1 MKQPHGG
8 RLHAACQ
15 RYGGSPEQWVD
26 LSTGIAP
33 WSYPLPAVPENVWQ
47 RLPETDD
54 ALQATAAAYYG
65 VATDECLAVAG
76 SQWAIEMIPRL
87 YEKPLKVLM
96 LAHGYSEHPHAWQQA
111 GHQLILVDSIEALM
125 NEAHLCDACVI
136 IQPHN
141 PLGMVLNEAQ
151 LHHIKNQLR
160 LGILV
165 IDEAFA
171 DSRPTPTLP
180 LEPHTWK
187 LRSIGKFFGLAG
199 IRLGFVLA
207 VPEQVNQLEKTQSP
221 WSVSHLARW
230 AGLLALQDHHWH
242 QTQTAKLRQQSER
255 LQQQLISHQ
264 LTASQKT
271 DYFVTVFVEN
281 SQAWVESA
289 AQSQLLLRHFPAINH
304 IRFGLP
310 ANELQWNR
318 LTTWLAQQTGLDE

>member
-1 MKQPHGG
+1 MKPAHGG
-8 RLHAACQ
+8 RLSAACR
-15 RYGGSPEQWVD
+15 RYGGSLEQWID

-33 WSYPLPAVPENVWQ
+33 WTYPLPTVPESVWQ

-54 ALQATAAAYYG
+54 DLIVTAAAYYG
-65 VATDECLAVAG
+65 VATDECIAVAG

-87 YEKPLKVLM
+87 YVKPLKVLM

-111 GHQLILVDSIEALM
+111 GHHLLLVDSIEALIT
-125 NEAHLCDACVI
+125 EAHQCDACVI

-141 PLGMVLNEAQ
+141 PLGIILSEAQ
-151 LHHIKNQLR
+151 LRHLKNQLR
-160 LGILV
+160 QGILV

-180 LEPHTWK
+180 IEPHSWK

-207 VPEQVNQLEKTQSP
+207 ASDQIDQLEQTQSP

-230 AGLLALQDHHWH
+230 AGKQALEDLSWH
-242 QTQTAKLRQQSER
+242 KTQATQLRLQSER
-255 LQQQLISHQ
+255 LQQLLISYQ
-264 LTASQKT
+264 LNASHKT

-281 SQAWVESA
+281 SQTLFESA
-289 AQSQLLLRHFPAINH
+289 AQSKLLLRHFPAIH
-304 IRFGLP
+304 GIRFGLP
-310 ANELQWNR
+310 ANQQEWDR
-318 LTTWLAQQTGLDE
+318 LTAWLSQEKGL